1 MSVANQANEKLAQL
15 VSLAAKIEG
24 HLSGGK
30 KANTGKEDTKTETAK
45 GGGTTGGD
53 SLSKDAAVIGGL
65 SSSLATLI
73 KEVDGM
79 SPKAGDKLA
88 QFILKMSSA
97 VQEAVKKGLDAD
109 KVKQLNENLG
119 SLVKGAA
126 GFMKEMA
133 MSILYGIPAM
143 IGAVFFGTT
152 LRILFRILQGVKGL
166 NEDSRESIKMILDSA
181 KGALLFGLGMAAY
194 VILGIPAMIGAT
206 LFGATV
212 LILSKIF
219 AKVGNN
225 KDSIEG
231 VKALLD
237 LAKGA
242 ALFALVMIGIG
253 LMAQQVAIGAL
264 VFTLSVSAMLLIFGK
279 IGNRNLSG
287 VKALLD
293 LAKGAALF
301 ALTMIGIGF
310 LAVPFA
316 MGTIVFILAV
326 SAMLLVFGKLTG
338 TKVITSGLNAI
349 FKMAK
354 GAALFA
360 LVMVGIGFLAV
371 PFAIGTLV
379 FILAASAMLI
389 TFGYLS
395 KKFPDAIKGARTLD
409 IIFKSS
415 IKFAIAMIGIG
426 FFATQ
431 FAIGAL
437 VFILAAGAMLIVFGY
452 LSKKYPD
459 AIKGARALDTI
470 SKRIIPF
477 TLALLVAGF
486 FPVQVLLGAVSISIA
501 MFLVGFAA
509 AKVGD
514 LNKSGA
520 VTRGA
525 NSLNKLILPMLAFSA
540 ALLILGAAGDPLDLL
555 LKVGVIAV
563 SIVVL
568 GLAAA
573 ALGVPVIAAFV
584 ELGAGVLLTLA
595 FALTVFASALF
606 ILSKADFTPEK
617 AINLAFAITT
627 IGAALAVVGLISPLV
642 ALGSVAMLLAMPALL
657 LMSGVFAILNA
668 IDPFTKEDADA
679 LGYAIGVIGASFAM
693 AGLFIIP
700 IILGSV
706 ALIPAA
712 LSLLSLTPSLAIF
725 KSIGWQKEDGESL
738 KDALQSVI
746 QGFAHA
752 LDGVGIMGLFKIMAA
767 IPLIGKIG
775 TALASLAVGV
785 KAMAT
790 LSFTEMEYDEKSG
803 KLIPK
808 REVRLTNEDIQAVGT
823 NTAAILNALAQPLTE
838 FGMWSTM
845 GAVGFGPFTIG
856 PSYMDKGI
864 EYAMKI
870 GGIITSL
877 AEGVANMAN
886 LNIVDYEV
894 VNAGTSKAK
903 LVPKSSR
910 KLTPVDFA
918 MAAINTS
925 LILNGIAQPLA
936 DFGKATESGEG
947 FWGGDGY
954 IAKGIN
960 AASKVSGIVT
970 GLAEGVAKM
979 ANLEVTEYTVANP
992 GTKDAKLVPLLTRKL
1007 NPVDFALAA
1016 INVDL
1021 ILRGIAQP
1029 LLDFGRMTESGEGW
1043 FSDGYLQ
1050 KGIDAV
1056 AKVADPIS
1064 KLADMVIK
1072 MAGGQATINEVV
1084 DDGKGGRKIVPKGV
1098 VSFADAL
1105 PTAIEKTKQLLTGF
1119 AEAFFNFG
1127 YYVSENEDNFEY
1139 AEDFIP
1145 RFSDM
1150 MKNLSSASENVLTI
1164 AKSLTEAKDA
1174 EAKGGINV
1182 EADLKRYGGLLYHM
1196 ALWGKLT
1203 DEENIKKLTTSSGAL
1218 VKTSED
1224 YLDIA
1229 KNFSEAQKLK
1239 IDPNPVLTNFA
1250 TSIVK
1255 IGESFDKMNANKVNL
1270 YQKFT
1275 SITTGLTKIVTPF
1288 EKFVKL
1294 FGQFGKDMGYFVK
1307 VWETFGKDNADNL
1320 KSYADSLKT
1329 MSSVDPAK
1337 LKEITQALKEQA
1349 LAQNQLNKANEG
1361 GEGQGNQGG
1370 GNQGGGDN
1378 KSLLEKGKDILFGS
1392 NDQKPKQ
1399 NPQNTP
1405 SGKIIKVD
1413 AIYINNKEWRG

>member
-1 MSVANQANEKLAQL
+1 MSVANQANEKLSQL

-30 KANTGKEDTKTETAK
+30 KAKPGKEDAKTETAK
-45 GGGTTGGD
+45 GGGNSGGD

-65 SSSLATLI
+65 SSSLSALI
-73 KEVDGM
+73 KSVDGM
-79 SPKAGDKLA
+79 SPKAGDKLS

-97 VQEAVKKGLDAD
+97 VQEAVKNGLDSD
-109 KVKQLNENLG
+109 KVKELNENLG
-119 SLVKGAA
+119 ALVEGAS

-133 MSILYGIPAM
+133 KSILYGIPAM
-143 IGAVFFGTT
+143 IGAVFFGAT

-181 KGALLFGLGMAAY
+181 KGALLFGLGMSAY
-194 VILGIPAMIGAT
+194 IILGIPAMIGAT
-206 LFGATV
+206 LFGTTV
-212 LILSKIF
+212 LILSKIL
-219 AKVGNN
+219 AKVSADKNQL
-225 KDSIEG
+225 EG

-301 ALTMIGIGF
+301 ALAMIGIGF

-316 MGTIVFILAV
+316 MGTLVFILAV
-326 SAMLLVFGKLTG
+326 SAMLLIFGKLTG

-349 FKMAK
+349 FRMAK

-360 LVMVGIGFLAV
+360 LVMIGIGFLAV

-379 FILAASAMLI
+379 FILAASAMLLV
-389 TFGYLS
+389 FGSLS
-395 KKFPDAIKGARTLD
+395 KKFPQVLTGARALD
-409 IIFKSS
+409 MIFKSS
-415 IKFAIAMIGIG
+415 LKFAIAMIGIG

-486 FPVQVLLGAVSISIA
+486 FPVQVLLGAVAISVS

-509 AKVGD
+509 AKLGE
-514 LNKSGA
+514 LNKKGD

-525 NSLNKLILPMLAFSA
+525 NVLTKLIVPMIGFSVALA
-540 ALLILGAAGDPLDLL
+540 ILGVLPAAGPDLFI
-555 LKVGVIAV
+555 KIGAV
-563 SIVVL
+563 AASIVVL
-568 GLAAA
+568 GLAAYV
-573 ALGVPVIAAFV
+573 LGQPAVLPFV

-595 FALTVFASALF
+595 FALTVFATALY
-606 ILSKADFTPEK
+606 ILSQADFTQEK
-617 AINLAFAITT
+617 AINLGFAIVT
-627 IGAALAVVGLISPLV
+627 IGASLAAVGLISPLV
-642 ALGSVAMLLAMPALL
+642 ALGGAAMLIASPSLL
-657 LMSGVFAILNA
+657 LLSAVIAILKANG
-668 IDPFTKEDADA
+668 PFKKEDADA
-679 LGYAIGVIGASFAM
+679 LGYTIKTIAETYALT
-693 AGLFIIP
+693 GLLIVP
-700 IILGSV
+700 ILLGSV
-706 ALIPAA
+706 ALLPAA
-712 LSLLSLTPSLAIF
+712 LSLVALSPALAVF

-738 KDALQSVI
+738 KDALTSVI
-746 QGFAHA
+746 QGFVHA
-752 LDGVGIMGLFKIMAA
+752 LDGVGFMGLLKIMAA

-803 KLIPK
+803 KLVPK

-864 EYAMKI
+864 EQAMKI

-886 LNIVDYEV
+886 LTVTDYEV
-894 VNAGTSKAK
+894 VNPGTSKAK

-979 ANLEVTEYTVANP
+979 ANLEVTEYTVVNP
-992 GTKDAKLVPLLTRKL
+992 GTKDAKLVPSLTRKL

-1021 ILRGIAQP
+1021 ILKGIAKP

-1050 KGIDAV
+1050 KGIDGV
-1056 AKVADPIS
+1056 ARVADPIS

-1084 DDGKGGRKIVPKGV
+1084 DDGKGGKKIVPKGV

-1105 PTAIEKTKQLLTGF
+1105 PTAIDKTKQLLHGF
-1119 AEAFFNFG
+1119 AQAFFHFG

-1139 AEDFIP
+1139 AEEFMP

-1150 MKNLSSASENVLTI
+1150 MKDLAGVSEKILTI
-1164 AKSLTEAKDA
+1164 TKSLTEAKDA
-1174 EAKGGINV
+1174 EAKGGINI

-1196 ALWGKLT
+1196 ALWGKMT
-1203 DEENIKKLTTSSGAL
+1203 DEENLKKLTTSSGAL

-1224 YLDIA
+1224 YLDIV

-1239 IDPNPVLTNFA
+1239 IDPSPVLTNFA
-1250 TSIVK
+1250 MSIVK

-1275 SITTGLTKIVTPF
+1275 SITTGLKKIVTPF

-1361 GEGQGNQGG
+1361 GGNNGTSGG
-1370 GNQGGGDN
+1370 GGGGGDN

-1392 NDQKPKQ
+1392 NDQKTKDK
-1399 NPQNTP
+1399 PQNSP
-1405 SGKIIKVD
+1405 SGKIMYVETL
-1413 AIYINNKEWRG
+1413 YINNKKFNG

>member
-30 KANTGKEDTKTETAK
+30 KPNTGKQDTKTETAK

-65 SSSLATLI
+65 SSSLSELI
-73 KEVDGM
+73 KSVDGM

-88 QFILKMSSA
+88 AFILKMSNS
-97 VQEAVKKGLDAD
+97 VQEAVKNGLDAD
-109 KVKQLNENLG
+109 KVKELNENLG
-119 SLVKGAA
+119 ALVEGSA

-133 MSILYGIPAM
+133 KSIIYGIPAM
-143 IGAVFFGTT
+143 IGAVFFGAT

-194 VILGIPAMIGAT
+194 IIIGIPAMIGAA
-206 LFGATV
+206 LFGTTV
-212 LILSKIF
+212 LILSKIL
-219 AKVGNN
+219 AKVSAD
-225 KDSIEG
+225 KDQLEG

-279 IGNRNLSG
+279 IGNRNISG

-409 IIFKSS
+409 LIFKSS
-415 IKFAIAMIGIG
+415 LKFALAMIGIG

-437 VFILAAGAMLIVFGY
+437 VFILAAGAMLFVFGA

-486 FPVQVLLGAVSISIA
+486 FPVQVLLGAVAVSVA

-509 AKVGD
+509 AKLGE
-514 LNKSGA
+514 LNKKGD
-520 VTRGA
+520 VTKGA
-525 NSLNKLILPMLAFSA
+525 NLLTKLIAPMLGFSV
-540 ALLILGAAGDPLDLL
+540 ALAILGAIPGAGPDLFI
-555 LKVGVIAV
+555 KIGAIAAA
-563 SIVVL
+563 IVVL
-568 GLAAA
+568 GLAAFG
-573 ALGVPVIAAFV
+573 LGVLDTMPIPKAVTT
-584 ELGAGVLLTLA
+584 GALVVLALA
-595 FALTVFASALF
+595 GAMIIMAGALYIISQAE
-606 ILSKADFTPEK
+606 FTMEK
-617 AINLAFAITT
+617 SINLGFAILT
-627 IGAALAVVGLISPLV
+627 IGASFAAIGLISPFI
-642 ALGSVAMLLAMPALL
+642 ALGAAAMLIASPVLL
-657 LMSGVFAILNA
+657 IMAGVFAILNA

-679 LGYAIGVIGASFAM
+679 LGYAIKTIGESFAW
-693 AGLFIIP
+693 AGLLSIG

-725 KSIGWQKEDGESL
+725 KSIGWTKDDGVSL
-738 KDALQSVI
+738 QDALQSVI

-790 LSFTEMEYDEKSG
+790 LSFTEMEYDEKTG
-803 KLIPK
+803 KLVPK

-864 EYAMKI
+864 EQAMKI

-886 LNIVDYEV
+886 LNVVDYEV
-894 VNAGTSKAK
+894 VNAGTAKAK

-936 DFGKATESGEG
+936 DFGRATESGEG

-979 ANLEVTEYTVANP
+979 ANLEVTEYTVVNP
-992 GTKDAKLVPLLTRKL
+992 GTKDAKLVPSLTRKL

-1084 DDGKGGRKIVPKGV
+1084 DDGKGGKKIVPKGV

-1105 PTAIEKTKQLLTGF
+1105 PSAIEKTKQLLTGF

-1370 GNQGGGDN
+1370 GNQGGGN
-1378 KSLLEKGKDILFGS
+1378 QGGNQNPKEK
-1392 NDQKPKQ
+1392 
-1399 NPQNTP
+1399 PQNTP